1 MHKLKPHKGLAKR
14 VKVSGRGKVMRR
26 MSFKGHLMSGKSGTR
41 RQRLRRSAPLKGA
54 FRHKA
59 LRVLGLPI
67 VHGWE

>member
-14 VKVSGRGKVMRR
+14 VRVSARGKVMRR
-26 MSFKGHLMSGKSGTR
+26 MSFKGHLMSGKPGCR
-41 RQRLRRSAPLKGA
+41 RQRLRRSVPLKGK
-54 FRHKA
+54 FRKNA